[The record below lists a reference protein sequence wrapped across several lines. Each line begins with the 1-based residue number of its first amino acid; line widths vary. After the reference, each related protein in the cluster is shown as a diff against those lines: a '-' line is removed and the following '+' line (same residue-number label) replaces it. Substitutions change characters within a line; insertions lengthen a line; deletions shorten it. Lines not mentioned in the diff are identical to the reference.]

1 MDAMPHATAERFCQH
16 VARFV
21 HPTLLRE
28 LLFTARAV
36 DPADPTWDGFVAAL
50 LAVSRLH
57 HRPAAPATEL
67 IECAIADRSVRD
79 RTRAFLRSAVTADPV
94 DAVQDAELIL
104 WLMRERLEEVLA
116 DQREPPLR

>member
-36 DPADPTWDGFVAAL
+36 DPTDPTWDGFIAAL

-57 HRPAAPATEL
+57 HRPATRATEL

-79 RTRAFLRSAVTADPV
+79 RARVFLRSAATADPV

-104 WLMRERLEEVLA
+104 WLMRERLEEVLV
-116 DQREPPLR
+116 DPPEPPLR